1 MSTRARYTPAG
12 AATVGDG
19 GWLTDSSSSGG
30 RIVRPGVVGS
40 TDHPAEQGLRSC
52 GKDRGRGAAGVRS
65 RAREHAPQE
74 RVTGT
79 GGIMNTPG
87 GSLILHP

>member
-12 AATVGDG
+12 AATVGNG

-40 TDHPAEQGLRSC
+40 TDHPAEQGLRAVEKTGARGSR
-52 GKDRGRGAAGVRS
+52 GKVEGA
-65 RAREHAPQE
+65 
-74 RVTGT
+74 
-79 GGIMNTPG
+79 
-87 GSLILHP
+87 